1 MDPDESYIDKYE
13 DRIACSYKLTCIDDR
28 FSEPVH
34 IKPEM
39 HFISLPVKCL
49 KNLSIVNELQ
59 KTKSILLKETHHI
72 ERNFE
77 MVSKG
82 HICNK
87 LYTEKDIRVRDHS
100 HITGKYRGS
109 AHQICYANY
118 RLMKKIPVIF
128 HNRGYQPSYNTRTWY
143 VWRKIKKAFMLG

>member
-1 MDPDESYIDKYE
+1 MFEELKY
-13 DRIACSYKLTCIDDR
+13 CKWTTKNYKR
-28 FSEPVH
+28 
-34 IKPEM
+34 
-39 HFISLPVKCL
+39 
-49 KNLSIVNELQ
+49 
-59 KTKSILLKETHHI
+59 ILLKETHHI

-128 HNRGYQPSYNTRTWY
+128 HNIRGYQPSYNTRTWY